1 MTAPVRFKIKGTSV
15 YVRPATAAYSGAGQG
30 PRLSRWNPSGGG
42 PNGLLSSSVGTLR
55 ARSRE
60 AVRDVGYAEA
70 GVETLVSNIIGTG
83 IKPQFTTPD
92 AQFNR
97 ELAEAFL
104 EWTDESD
111 AEGRLDFYG
120 QQALAV
126 RSMIEGGD
134 MFARMRTR
142 RAEDG
147 LSVPLQ
153 IQLLEAEYVPEDKN
167 TGGTG
172 NNVVRCGVEFDSIGR
187 PFAYHMHKTHP
198 NDGPYFAVMGPAQT
212 IPVPA
217 SEVAHLA
224 SLRRPGQVRGEPW
237 LTRAL
242 VKLHDLDKYDDA
254 QLVRQQIAAL
264 FTGFVT
270 DDGDD
275 AGDEGDLFG
284 GEVGDDF
291 VELASLEPG
300 TMQVLPRGKNVNW
313 SAPPSPGDSYADFV
327 RQQLR
332 SVAVSL
338 GTLYEQLTGDYSTIN
353 DRTFRAAL
361 NEFRRRCAMWQHH
374 LVVYQFCRPI
384 LRRWAELAILSG
396 RVTLP
401 SGVTLGQVARAK
413 WVPEGWAYIH
423 PVQDV
428 QAKRMEVRSG
438 FRSRA
443 EIVSGDGY
451 DVEQVDAEIASDNK
465 RSDKLGLVFD
475 TDARQVSG
483 SGVTQARPA
492 GSKVPGSIDDFD
504 QSDELEK

>member
-1 MTAPVRFKIKGTSV
+1 MGAPVRFRIKGTSV
-15 YVRPATAAYSGAGQG
+15 YVRPTASGYDGASRS
-30 PRLSRWNPSGGG
+30 PRLTKWAAPSSG
-42 PNGLLSSSVGTLR
+42 PNSMLSGSVGTLR
-55 ARSRE
+55 ARSRD
-60 AVRDVGYAEA
+60 AVRQIGYAEA
-70 GVETLVSNIIGTG
+70 GVSTLVSNIVGTG

-92 AQFNR
+92 AAFNKV
-97 ELAEAFL
+97 LAELFL

-134 MFARMRTR
+134 GFARLRTR
-142 RAEDG
+142 RLEDG

-167 TGGTG
+167 SGGTG
-172 NNVVRCGVEFDSIGR
+172 SNVVRCGVEFDTIGR

-198 NDGPYFAVMGPAQT
+198 NDGPNYAVLGSFNT

-224 SLRRPGQVRGEPW
+224 ATLRPGQVRGEPW

-264 FTGFVT
+264 FAGFVT
-270 DDGDD
+270 DTGDD
-275 AGDEGDLFG
+275 SMGDEGDVFG
-284 GEVGDDF
+284 GAIADDGEL
-291 VELASLEPG
+291 ELASLEPG

-313 SAPPSPGDSYADFV
+313 SEPPSPGDSYADFV
-327 RQQLR
+327 RQQMR
-332 SVAVSL
+332 SVSVSL
-338 GTLYEQLTGDYSTIN
+338 GTLYEQLTGDYSQIN
-353 DRTFRAAL
+353 DRTFRAAV
-361 NEFRRRCAMWQHH
+361 NEFRRKCATWQHH
-374 LVVYQFCRPI
+374 LVVFQWCRPI

-396 RVTLP
+396 RITP
-401 SGVTLGQVARAK
+401 PKGVTVGQIARAK
-413 WVPEGWAYIH
+413 WVPQGWEYIN

-428 QAKRMEVRSG
+428 QAKRLEVRSG
-438 FRSRA
+438 FRSRS
-443 EIVSGDGY
+443 EVVSSAGF
-451 DVEQVDAEIASDNK
+451 DVEQVDTEIASDNK
-465 RSDKLGLVFD
+465 RADDNKLVFD

-483 SGVTQARPA
+483 SGVTQARPD
-492 GSKVPGSIDDFD
+492 GSRLPGDLESSDDA
-504 QSDELEK
+504 